1 MLSFLSIRNTAII
14 DDLTVEFAPGMNCI
28 SGETGAGKSI
38 IIDSVCYLLGDKMSK
53 DIIRRGSSSSEIT
66 GVFNTDPQDARISA
80 VLSELGIDPEE
91 DGTVVIYRAF
101 SDQSRNVCRINDRIV
116 TVSALKRLGEALVD
130 VYGQHD
136 SHSLL
141 SAQNHIN
148 YLDAF
153 AGPGFENA
161 LAAYR
166 VKLSEHKKTL
176 ELIDE
181 LNVDP
186 MKRAQ
191 LIDLLTFQVGEIEG
205 ASLRSGEDDELEAKQ
220 KLIDNA
226 EKIRDSLAFALEML
240 DGSGGYDQQSGAM
253 SELDNAAAKLS
264 SIEKFS
270 PEFGELASKL
280 KEAYYIL
287 EDVRDTLSDD
297 TDEYS
302 FDEGEA
308 RRIEQRIDL
317 IYDLKRKYGKTVND
331 IIAFGADAR
340 ERLDKLLDSEETAR
354 KLLKKSE
361 EEIAEL
367 RK

>member
-161 LAAYR
+161 IAAYR
-166 VKLSEHKKTL
+166 VKLSEHKTTL
-176 ELIDE
+176 E
-181 LNVDP
+181 
-186 MKRAQ
+186 
-191 LIDLLTFQVGEIEG
+191 
-205 ASLRSGEDDELEAKQ
+205 
-220 KLIDNA
+220 
-226 EKIRDSLAFALEML
+226 
-240 DGSGGYDQQSGAM
+240 
-253 SELDNAAAKLS
+253 
-264 SIEKFS
+264 
-270 PEFGELASKL
+270 
-280 KEAYYIL
+280 
-287 EDVRDTLSDD
+287 
-297 TDEYS
+297 
-302 FDEGEA
+302 
-308 RRIEQRIDL
+308 
-317 IYDLKRKYGKTVND
+317 
-331 IIAFGADAR
+331 
-340 ERLDKLLDSEETAR
+340 
-354 KLLKKSE
+354 
-361 EEIAEL
+361 
-367 RK
+367 